1 MNILIYIII
10 GFIFL
15 KYFFYASKYEYKVT
29 VFAGKTGSG
38 KTMLATS
45 MALKLIKRGIP
56 VFSTYYINGANKLPY
71 NFYDYNYPEDSVLI
85 IDEAQIGLDSRE
97 YKNLT
102 REGISNRLKNKLS
115 MHRHQK
121 IDIWFITQQPEE
133 IDAQIRRYCSVMYYC
148 NKTILRRKVSFKDKS
163 IKIFPYFQYYEIW
176 DSINTYELYKKR
188 SDPRLT
194 VKDYGVKKGF
204 KFITSKTFNKYNTYQ
219 MDSSTSFLPDIEIQL
234 HDDPNSFIDTNL
246 KK

>member
-1 MNILIYIII
+1 MVLKLIYIFSFFII
-10 GFIFL
+10 I
-15 KYFFYASKYEYKVT
+15 KYLFFAKKYEYKVT

-45 MALKLIKRGIP
+45 MALGLIRKKIP
-56 VFSTYYINGANKLPY
+56 VFSTYYIEGAYKLPY
-71 NFYDYNYPEDSVLI
+71 NFYDFNYPENSVLI

-102 REGISNRLKNKLS
+102 KGGISGRLKNKLS

-121 IDIWFITQQPEE
+121 LDIWFITQQPEE

-148 NKTILRRKVSFKDKS
+148 NKTILRRKFSIKEKS
-163 IKIFPYFQYYEIW
+163 IKILPYFQHYEIW

-194 VKDYGVKKGF
+194 IKDYGVKKGF
-204 KFITSKTFNKYNTYQ
+204 KFITSNTFKKYNTFQQDY
-219 MDSSTSFLPDIEIQL
+219 SSSLLSNIDFKL
-234 HDDPNSFIDTNL
+234 HDNPNGYINTNI
-246 KK
+246 